1 MVMSRLKIKILA
13 SIAFAALAGF
23 IIVAGCA
30 APQIIPPLPLTATST
45 NLSLRPGPNDPRIA
59 YVTARLLEEFHYS
72 QQLLDADLSKKFF
85 DGYLDALDPR
95 HENFLQSDLAEFAQY
110 RTNLDTFTITTNG
123 VADLTPAYE
132 IYRRYLER
140 IQQRADYVNELLK
153 EDKFKFNTDEH
164 ILLDRRHSPYPENL
178 YEAKHLWSQRL
189 HFEYLQ
195 EKLSREI
202 SPTNSAVILTLPKSA
217 TAEIADTLA
226 RHYRWNLHM
235 MTNWDGTDVLQ
246 TYLNAL
252 AHAYDPHS
260 DYFNPEHAQ
269 DFSINMSLS
278 LFGIG
283 AQLREDDGYCKI
295 DQLIHGGPAEKSKQL
310 KEGDRIVAVAQSNQP
325 PVDVVDMELGK
336 VVQLIRG
343 PKGTEVRLTIS
354 PVEDRAARR
363 VVTLIRD
370 EIKLED
376 QEAKARLIELPDGHG
391 GTNRIGV
398 VDLPSFY
405 APVDLSGNS
414 GHTAPKYTS
423 VDVAKLIKKL
433 EQEKVAGIIL
443 DLRGNPGG
451 SLEEA
456 VKLTGLFIKD
466 GPVVLARSPDG
477 SVNVDSDTDPSVL
490 YSGPLIVLVNRLS
503 ASASEIAAAALQDY
517 GRALVVGDISTFGKG
532 TVQNLNP
539 LRPFVWPT
547 TATNDPGTVKIT
559 IRKFYRVSGAST
571 QLKGVMPD
579 IVLPDRA
586 ELFDAI
592 WRKSSL
598 DNPLPW
604 DTIPTANYSKLNL
617 VQPYLD
623 ELLRRSS
630 GRIATNQDFIYTR
643 QDIDEFQKL
652 QADKTASLNERE
664 RLKERQEADARQKAR
679 DQERAAR
686 KTPDVK
692 IYELTVAKAGEPG
705 LPPPLD
711 ETNTVTATNLTAGA
725 NSTQTAST
733 NVVAAPTP
741 PAVDPMLDETER
753 ILEDYISL
761 LSSNQMLIAN

>member
-1 MVMSRLKIKILA
+1 MSRLKIKILA

-235 MTNWDGTDVLQ
+235 MTNWDGTDILQ

-295 DQLIHGGPAEKSKQL
+295 DLLIHGGPAEKSKKV

-336 VVQLIRG
+336 TVQLIRG
-343 PKGTEVRLTIS
+343 PKGTEARLTIS

-376 QEAKARLIELPDGHG
+376 QEAKARLIESPDGHG

-433 EQEKVAGIIL
+433 EQEKAAGIIL

-477 SVNVDSDTDPSVL
+477 SVNVDSDNDPSVL

-532 TVQNLNP
+532 TVQIRIP
-539 LRPFVWPT
+539 CARSGRPTRDQRSRHGQNHHPQ
-547 TATNDPGTVKIT
+547 I
-559 IRKFYRVSGAST
+559 
-571 QLKGVMPD
+571 
-579 IVLPDRA
+579 LPRQRRFDAVEGCHARHCFARPA
-586 ELFDAI
+586 ELFNAM
-592 WRKSSL
+592 WRM
-598 DNPLPW
+598 
-604 DTIPTANYSKLNL
+604 
-617 VQPYLD
+617 
-623 ELLRRSS
+623 
-630 GRIATNQDFIYTR
+630 F
-643 QDIDEFQKL
+643 
-652 QADKTASLNERE
+652 
-664 RLKERQEADARQKAR
+664 AR
-679 DQERAAR
+679 
-686 KTPDVK
+686 
-692 IYELTVAKAGEPG
+692 
-705 LPPPLD
+705 
-711 ETNTVTATNLTAGA
+711 
-725 NSTQTAST
+725 
-733 NVVAAPTP
+733 
-741 PAVDPMLDETER
+741 
-753 ILEDYISL
+753 
-761 LSSNQMLIAN
+761 